1 MSAAGPENSVVT
13 RAEGLAQADER
24 TMFRQEKRLIRSK
37 GALIALIALLCVLF
51 LFPLFASRYLIYIM
65 TLIIISVICAQGL
78 NILTGYSG
86 QVSLGHGGFVAI
98 GAYLTA
104 ILGVNYHVPFWIM
117 LILSPLISGM
127 VGVLIALPA
136 LRLKGLYLAM
146 VTVAFHMVVALG
158 LMSLDI
164 TGGYQGIDVA
174 RPRIGNLELS
184 TEWQFY
190 YLALLCCILFMV
202 FFVNLSRTKI
212 YRALI
217 AIKER
222 EISAQSMGISVWG
235 YKTLAFFLASVYAGV
250 AGCLFAVTMG
260 HVTPNHFPLML
271 SIEYVMMIIV
281 GGPGSIMG
289 VVLGS
294 MLITVLPF
302 LLIFASQK
310 LSFFSPVFVIQFA
323 NLKIMVYGAIV
334 IFFLMYVPDGFGG
347 ALAKLSAYFQN
358 RLTGGSYKVQGRI

>member
-1 MSAAGPENSVVT
+1 METKAARSAEANG
-13 RAEGLAQADER
+13 QAV
-24 TMFRQEKRLIRSK
+24 FRREKSIIQSKVALI
-37 GALIALIALLCVLF
+37 GLIALFCAVLLL
-51 LFPLFASRYLIYIM
+51 PLLASRYLVYIA
-65 TLIIISVICAQGL
+65 TLILINVICAQGL
-78 NILTGYSG
+78 NLLTGYSG
-86 QVSLGHGGFVAI
+86 QVSLGHGGFMAI

-104 ILGVNYHVPFWIM
+104 ILCNNYHLSFWLV
-117 LILSPLISGM
+117 LILAPLMAGM

-174 RPRIGNLELS
+174 RPRIGTIELS

-190 YLALLCCILFMV
+190 YLALLCCLLFMA

-212 YRALI
+212 YRALV
-217 AIKER
+217 AIRER
-222 EISAQSMGISVWG
+222 EISAQSMGISLWG

-260 HVTPNHFPLML
+260 HITPNHFPLML
-271 SIEYVMMIIV
+271 SIEYVVMIIV

-289 VVLGS
+289 VILGS
-294 MLITVLPF
+294 VLITVLPF
-302 LLIFASQK
+302 FLIFLTQK
-310 LSFFSPVFVIQFA
+310 LSFFAPALLVHFA
-323 NLKIMVYGAIV
+323 NVKIMVYGAIIV
-334 IFFLMYVPDGFGG
+334 FFLMYVPGGFHG
-347 ALAKLSAYFQN
+347 ALAKCSTYFQ
-358 RLTGGSYKVQGRI
+358 RFQPFGFRGRIDR

>member
-1 MSAAGPENSVVT
+1 
-13 RAEGLAQADER
+13 
-24 TMFRQEKRLIRSK
+24 
-37 GALIALIALLCVLF
+37 
-51 LFPLFASRYLIYIM
+51 M
-65 TLIIISVICAQGL
+65 TLIVINVICAQGL

-98 GAYLTA
+98 SAYLTA
-104 ILGVNYHVPFWIM
+104 ILCSNYHVPFWIM
-117 LILSPLISGM
+117 LLLAPLISGM

-164 TGGYQGIDVA
+164 TGGYQGLDVA
-174 RPRIGNLELS
+174 RPRIGGIELS
-184 TEWQFY
+184 AEWQFY
-190 YLALLCCILFMV
+190 YLALLCCLLFMA

-222 EISAQSMGISVWG
+222 EISAQSMGISLWG
-235 YKTLAFFLASVYAGV
+235 YKTLAFFLASIYAGV
-250 AGCLFAVTMG
+250 AGALFAVTMG

-281 GGPGSIMG
+281 GGPGSTVG

-294 MLITVLPF
+294 VLITVLPF
-302 LLIFASQK
+302 LLIFLTQK
-310 LSFFSPVFVIQFA
+310 LSVFAPVLLIHFA
-323 NLKIMVYGAIV
+323 NVKIMVYGAIIV
-334 IFFLMYVPDGFGG
+334 FFLMYVPSGFRGV
-347 ALAKLSAYFQN
+347 LVRCSAYFQ
-358 RLTGGSYKVQGRI
+358 RRSASWLSSGPAQ